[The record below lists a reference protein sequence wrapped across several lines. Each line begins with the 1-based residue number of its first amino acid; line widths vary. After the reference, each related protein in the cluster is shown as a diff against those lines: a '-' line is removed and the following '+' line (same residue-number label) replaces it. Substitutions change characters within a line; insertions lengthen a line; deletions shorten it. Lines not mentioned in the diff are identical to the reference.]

1 MSTIQND
8 HVNLLKDVSREEFKV
23 SSVSKVISATDS
35 VFREMYQEMNVDK
48 NLMFRQCHFNKREA
62 SGGVSKEKLAEWLET
77 VCYILDFSLPLLNN
91 AVNTIDRQTERIDE
105 LQRGKIDDQ
114 QTIIKLHE
122 GISKK
127 RGDELKEVKSTVQS
141 TVQSE
146 MQSYAAIAKKNCP
159 KTLTSKTIEAAV
171 KRVCDQEDR
180 SKNVIVYGIEETR
193 DEVLQD
199 SVEKILG
206 DIDEKPLVRDCVR
219 VGVKKT
225 GATQARPVKFSLSNS
240 DHVAQVL
247 RSARRLQTIEGY
259 KSVYICPDRTV
270 QERKSYKTLLVKL
283 KERRESEPNRTH
295 YIRINRIV
303 SSDVICDSSRGDN
316 GKR

>member
-1 MSTIQND
+1 
-8 HVNLLKDVSREEFKV
+8 
-23 SSVSKVISATDS
+23 
-35 VFREMYQEMNVDK
+35 
-48 NLMFRQCHFNKREA
+48 
-62 SGGVSKEKLAEWLET
+62 
-77 VCYILDFSLPLLNN
+77 
-91 AVNTIDRQTERIDE
+91 
-105 LQRGKIDDQ
+105 
-114 QTIIKLHE
+114 
-122 GISKK
+122 
-127 RGDELKEVKSTVQS
+127 
-141 TVQSE
+141 

-171 KRVCDQEDR
+171 KRVFDQEDR
-180 SKNVIVYGIEETR
+180 SKNVIAYGIEETR

-206 DIDEKPLVRDCVR
+206 EIDEKPLVRDCVR

-247 RSARRLQTIEGY
+247 RRARRLRTTEGY
-259 KSVYICPDRTV
+259 KSVHICPDGTV

-295 YIRINRIV
+295 YTRINRIV
-303 SSDVICDSSRGDN
+303 SSDVICKSSGGDN